1 MSKDILIYL
10 GGTLAVLAIHL
21 GTLKWN
27 IEREKIRRQSSSP
40 FLGAFILSLM
50 WLWAIYVFWFQG
62 FKIGIICL
70 IFYLVVSYFAEK
82 ILGLDKVNTLQP
94 WKDKNES

>member
-1 MSKDILIYL
+1 MSKEILIYL
-10 GGTLAVLAIHL
+10 GGTLAISAIHL
-21 GTLKWN
+21 GTLKWTV
-27 IEREKIRRQSSSP
+27 EKEKTRRQNSSP
-40 FLGAFILSLM
+40 FIGVFIFGLM

-70 IFYLVVSYFAEK
+70 IFFLVVSYFAEK

-94 WKDKNES
+94 WKDKK